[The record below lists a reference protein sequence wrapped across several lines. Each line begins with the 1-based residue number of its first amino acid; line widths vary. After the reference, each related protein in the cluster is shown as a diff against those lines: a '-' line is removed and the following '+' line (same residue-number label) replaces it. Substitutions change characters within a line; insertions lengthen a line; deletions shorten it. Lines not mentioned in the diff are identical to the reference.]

1 MEAYADYFQEDR
13 DLWFI
18 TGLLHDFDY
27 EKFPTAEHHPFE
39 GVKILKEKGY
49 PQEVIDAIL
58 GHAEYSGVRR
68 SSNMA
73 KSLFAVDELSGFVLA
88 LAKVRP
94 GNFEG
99 MSADSVKKA
108 LKKKGFAEA
117 ISREDVAK
125 GIQELNIPE
134 NLHYERVINAL
145 RDHAKELGFNIQK

>member
-1 MEAYADYFQEDR
+1 M
-13 DLWFI
+13 
-18 TGLLHDFDY
+18 
-27 EKFPTAEHHPFE
+27 
-39 GVKILKEKGY
+39 
-49 PQEVIDAIL
+49 
-58 GHAEYSGVRR
+58 
-68 SSNMA
+68 
-73 KSLFAVDELSGFVLA
+73 FAVDELSGFVLA